1 MDKTERRF
9 PEELR
14 SDSGC
19 ILRRMTDTGDTP
31 ITATPEAWVGRE
43 ARLRY
48 EDADAP
54 RTIKCT
60 IAEVNDRG
68 VRVEVEGS
76 PAFFPWGSI
85 VRIDPN
91 A

>member
-1 MDKTERRF
+1 MTE
-9 PEELR
+9 
-14 SDSGC
+14 
-19 ILRRMTDTGDTP
+19 TG
-31 ITATPEAWVGRE
+31 ATPPTLTPDAWVGRE

-48 EDADAP
+48 VDADAP

-76 PAFFPWGSI
+76 PAFFPWASI